1 MAGSDS
7 TPDFSWLNKQDDESQ
22 STSEEASAPEQAEP
36 SDLSNASEQ
45 VDEDH
50 HSEEDADALHTESTD
65 EVNPTGETWI
75 DPTSTYTNEAAIAE
89 QPVENASIYDDDED
103 DEARTPGPESVFD
116 ESGDEREIDDNQ
128 PTIVMPGRQ
137 AISGLDDT
145 RTNEPDDETVVLPA
159 EKVEPVQEENFE
171 ESSSPSSTLENVD
184 DEPQEHTEQVEDSAT
199 AASAQD
205 SEAVPS
211 GSGESVAAAVVEAE
225 PQSRSKIGFVL
236 LASYASA
243 MTIIALMLFMK
254 GGDTKPHHLES
265 LPDVEPES
273 ADSLS
278 YVPVKATLPPG
289 HTLALGEKQRFG
301 NIEVQP
307 IRVVK
312 EPLEFTHYNAEAN
325 VQRPPTDHVY
335 KLWLRFTNVSDDQQ
349 IAPLDSDLLFRWV
362 VKAELQQEFSNYY
375 LFAAGTEDDRQVIP
389 AYRHSKTSDWDL
401 KGQQLGHVLAPGE
414 SFETYISSTDQLG
427 NDLADEMKWRLQ
439 FRKGFSPSGNGVT
452 TLVDVTFR
460 ESDVKSAG

>member
-7 TPDFSWLNKQDDESQ
+7 TPDFSWLNKQDDDSK
-22 STSEEASAPEQAEP
+22 STSEEASAPAQAEP
-36 SDLSNASEQ
+36 SDISNASDQ
-45 VDEDH
+45 LDDDH
-50 HSEEDADALHTESTD
+50 SGEDAENIESPD
-65 EVNPTGETWI
+65 DVNATGETWI
-75 DPTSTYTNEAAIAE
+75 DPTSTYTHESAIAE
-89 QPVENASIYDDDED
+89 QPVENASIYDDDDD
-103 DEARTPGPESVFD
+103 DEVRTPGPESVFD

-137 AISGLDDT
+137 AISGIDDT

-159 EKVEPVQEENFE
+159 EKVDPVEEEIFD
-171 ESSSPSSTLENVD
+171 ESSGPSSMLENVE
-184 DEPQEHTEQVEDSAT
+184 DEPQEHTGQAEDSAT
-199 AASAQD
+199 AANAQD
-205 SEAVPS
+205 LEAVPP
-211 GSGESVAAAVVEAE
+211 GRGETTAAATIVEAE
-225 PQSRSKIGFVL
+225 PQPRSNLGFVL

-243 MTIIALMLFMK
+243 MTIIALMLFMR

-265 LPDVEPES
+265 LPDVQPES

-307 IRVVK
+307 VRVVK
-312 EPLEFTHYNAEAN
+312 EPLEFTHYNADAN
-325 VQRPPTDHVY
+325 VQRPPTEHVY
-335 KLWLRFTNVSDDQQ
+335 KLWVRFTNVSDDQE

-427 NDLADEMKWRLQ
+427 NDLAEEMKWRLQ

-460 ESDVKSAG
+460 ESEVKSAG